1 MSDAG
6 KRCQIFFLTDKTE
19 ELSVLTVSNSLSL
32 DSLQSVFCSNESTS
46 TTFDIV
52 TEDVHT
58 AKIQLSVLFLL
69 HLLPAL
75 GTIDPL

>member
-6 KRCQIFFLTDKTE
+6 KKCQIFFLTDKTE

-32 DSLQSVFCSNESTS
+32 GFCSNESTS

>member
-32 DSLQSVFCSNESTS
+32 GFCSNESTS

-69 HLLPAL
+69 HLIPAL